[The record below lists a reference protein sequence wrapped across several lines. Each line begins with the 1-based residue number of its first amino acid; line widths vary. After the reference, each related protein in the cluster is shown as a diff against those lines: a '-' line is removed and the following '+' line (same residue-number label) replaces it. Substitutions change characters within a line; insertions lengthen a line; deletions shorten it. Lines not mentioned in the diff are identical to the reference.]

1 MGSRARKE
9 LEALIASLLDVQE
22 DRCAPTGNPLPLPWP
37 GLLTRPSTR
46 RSFDRTDSD
55 DHYKARNL
63 QIVCRFVNFW
73 KGAADNDEFR
83 NLLLLARGG
92 GMGSRSRRALKTSR
106 SHSSYAHAI
115 SCHFPKL

>member
-1 MGSRARKE
+1 MEVAGWEVSAKE

-22 DRCAPTGNPLPLPWP
+22 DRCAPTGIRFHFRGPDSDPNLLP
-37 GLLTRPSTR
+37 
-46 RSFDRTDSD
+46 SFDRIDSD

-83 NLLLLARGG
+83 NLLLLARGADG
-92 GMGSRSRRALKTSR
+92 V
-106 SHSSYAHAI
+106 
-115 SCHFPKL
+115 